1 MQTNN
6 PNDPIPWMSELAVFQ
21 GFSEA
26 EMGTLATAFSVRL
39 VRKDDVICKEGAP
52 APSFF
57 IIASG
62 KVGVFKEIPGAKRQ
76 RVGTT
81 RRNQMLGQISLIDGG
96 RRHATMVADANVV
109 LLECQRDIFERLFQ
123 ANNPFAYKLL
133 DFVVCDLSQRLR
145 EANSALEDLLANPG
159 QSLTNLYDR
168 FLEVGKKIH
177 ESGSFESPHRRDS

>member
-1 MQTNN
+1 MQTNDPSN
-6 PNDPIPWMSELAVFQ
+6 PIPWMNELAVFH

-39 VRKDDVICKEGAP
+39 ARKDEIICKEGAP

-57 IIASG
+57 IIANG
-62 KVGVFKEIPGAKRQ
+62 KVGVFKELPGATRQ
-76 RVGTT
+76 RVGTM

-96 RRHATMVADANVV
+96 RRHATMMAETDVV

-133 DFVVCDLSQRLR
+133 DFVVCDVSQRLR
-145 EANSALEDLLANPG
+145 EANTALEDLLANPG

-168 FLEVGKKIH
+168 FLEVGKKVH
-177 ESGSFESPHRRDS
+177 ESGSFESPYQRRG